1 MNGSTSKGTILVS
14 GMSLSFTDRPDWSSF
29 FRASNAIINVLTN
42 AHEYTLLTLLY
53 SNCVPILTYACSV
66 KQYSASDMSDCKT
79 AIDNG
84 LRKIFGFKE
93 WQSIRILR
101 EIFKFKSLY
110 VIFKT
115 AQDHFLSSC
124 RTHFNPIVKHIATV
138 MNAD

>member
-93 WQSIRILR
+93 WQSIRTMR
-101 EIFKFKSLY
+101 EIFRFESLY
-110 VIFKT
+110 VILKT
-115 AQDHFLSSC
+115 A
-124 RTHFNPIVKHIATV
+124 
-138 MNAD
+138 